1 MIDLLVVGD
10 VGIDTYYLLDNEDA
24 SVRHIG
30 REKECELCFDMS
42 DKIPVE
48 QMEETVGGNAANV
61 SIGSSRLGLKT
72 ALVSAVGR
80 DEDGRL
86 ILCKLEKE
94 DVELN
99 YVKQSDKTNQTAALI
114 YKSKRTLLVH
124 HEDRK
129 YSFDV
134 SVPARWLYLTST
146 NVGGEKMNESIV
158 DYVNKH
164 NTKLVFSPGT
174 LQRRAGA
181 KIYKKILDICDLII
195 MNKEEAIDYV
205 SGSSNED
212 NNVLLQKL
220 GEYGPTRAVITDE
233 TRGSYGID
241 ENENLY
247 ISDICKSRAIDN
259 TGAGDGYA
267 IALTV
272 ALIKG
277 KTLPEAMVW
286 GSANAASVVEH
297 IGPQQG
303 LLSLPR
309 LMKSVEECKNI
320 VKEL

>member
-10 VGIDTYYLLDNEDA
+10 VGIDTYYLLDDEDA

-30 REKECELCFDMS
+30 KEKECELCFDMS
-42 DKIPVE
+42 EKIPIE
-48 QMEETVGGNAANV
+48 QMQKTVGGNAANV
-61 SIGSSRLGLKT
+61 AIGASRLGLKT
-72 ALVSAVGR
+72 SLVSAVGR
-80 DEDGRL
+80 DEDGRS
-86 ILCKLEKE
+86 ILGKLEKE
-94 DVELN
+94 DVELD
-99 YVKQSDKTNQTAALI
+99 YIKQSDKTNQTAALI
-114 YKSKRTLLVH
+114 FKSKRTLLVH

-134 SVPARWLYLTST
+134 SAPARWLYLTST
-146 NVGGEKMNESIV
+146 NVGGEKMNESII
-158 DYVNKH
+158 DYVNRH

-181 KIYKKILDICDLII
+181 SVYKKILEICDLII
-195 MNKEEAIDYV
+195 LNKEEAIDYC
-205 SGSSNED
+205 GGNDKEI
-212 NNVLLQKL
+212 NVLLNKL
-220 GEYGPTRAVITDE
+220 TEYGPTRAVITDE

-241 ENENLY
+241 ENENIY
-247 ISDICKSRAIDN
+247 ASSICESISIDN

-267 IALTV
+267 VALTV
-272 ALIKG
+272 ALAKG
-277 KTLPEAMVW
+277 KTMAEAMVW

-309 LMKSVEECKNI
+309 LMKSVERCKIN